1 MALSPLV
8 EKAMADIKNIIEY
21 LKDAE
26 GWKDS
31 DILMSLDSVVENY
44 GGKIIDR
51 RYADYQK
58 VEDWKEGDKL
68 IHPEYGFGKVE
79 QKLGTNIK
87 VTGLFTRFK
96 DRGARVIDPNTF
108 GLKKLVTDDEIDTN
122 TFGSKKLVEDEE
134 IDPNLMF

>member
-1 MALSPLV
+1 MALSPMV
-8 EKAMADIKNIIEY
+8 EKAMADIKDMLDY

-58 VEDWKEGDKL
+58 VEDWKVGDKL
-68 IHPEYGFGKVE
+68 IHPKYGFGKV
-79 QKLGTNIK
+79 KDRLGTNIK
-87 VTGLFTRFK
+87 VTGLFAEFK
-96 DRGARVIDPNTF
+96 DRNRFIDPNTF
-108 GLKKLVTDDEIDTN
+108 ALRKLVTDEEIDPN
-122 TFGSKKLVEDEE
+122 RFRSKKLVEDEE
-134 IDPNLMF
+134 IEF